1 MALEVDIRG
10 MFNKLL
16 SRISQDIAID
26 LGTATSLVYVRG
38 RGIVIQEPSVVAINQ
53 KTGQVLAIGEEAKKM
68 VGRTPAHIIATRPLV
83 SGVISDFEVTEQML
97 RYFID
102 KVDRKR
108 FILNPRP
115 RVIVGIPCGVTEV
128 EKKAVRDAT
137 ESAGARK
144 VFLIEEPMAAA
155 IGARLDIQ
163 EAGGNFIVDIG
174 GGTTEVAVIS
184 LGGIVMA
191 KSLRIAG
198 DKLNEDIIHF
208 AQNEYKLLIG
218 ERTAEEIKIGIG
230 SACALKN
237 SKSSNTRASARGG
250 DERNSSTTRA
260 SARGGDERNSST
272 TRAQSKRTSSSFPP
286 SLPSEA
292 RSARGGFAE
301 LRSSLALRSAWADEV
316 PASSTHTLNKNGNPK
331 REMPMR
337 GRNLVTGLPEEI
349 TVTEEEIRKAME
361 KSVRLIIEEIKSTI
375 EETPPE
381 LLADIM
387 SRGIQMAGGG
397 SLLRGIDFLVAK
409 ETKIPTKIIE
419 DPMTAV
425 VRGAGMVLENL
436 DELSD
441 ILVETEYL
449 EPPK

>member
-237 SKSSNTRASARGG
+237 SKSSNTRA
-250 DERNSSTTRA
+250 
-260 SARGGDERNSST
+260 
-272 TRAQSKRTSSSFPP
+272 QSKRTSSSFPP

-301 LRSSLALRSAWADEV
+301 LRSSLALRSAWADEAS
-316 PASSTHTLNKNGNPK
+316 ASSTHTLNKNGNPK

-361 KSVRLIIEEIKSTI
+361 KSIKQIIEEIKSTI